1 MASSLRTGVYL
12 TPLQQHSV
20 EDIVHSEDE
29 GPGTGNG
36 TSLPRVAPSLD
47 AVDGNHII
55 ALDETDG
62 FQQHSP
68 TSIDQ
73 DPNLHSSVSGDVR
86 RSASVVLGNVFQ
98 PPNRLIPIE
107 HVLANDYDFPEQLG
121 SLSIEEKEILEV
133 GSGEGSWGV
142 FRCEHPSCWDV
153 RDKFRFSVFTDLAH
167 HYKHSH
173 PANIEAEMIPCSYD
187 SCKRSDDPFT
197 RKDAYRDHL
206 REYHLEDMLKR
217 HKKKNREQEW
227 WASRIVSPVWWRCV
241 RCLGPS
247 IIVQRDGWTCKTCN
261 QECEPERIHVRKS
274 IATNTFPKGGGL
286 SEKFGIVSPRQYA
299 DGSTKW
305 VASAAARS
313 EDGAS
318 SSSTV
323 KQKIPVEETYSRDS
337 STSQTTQS
345 DPGHSEHSK
354 AVPEPP
360 NMPGF
365 GHFEYASHKV
375 VPFTTVKQLGHGS
388 LGSVDAVRHSGDADG
403 VILARKVIRLPNI
416 ARKRLLPLIQQE
428 VSVLRE
434 LRHKHIIQVI
444 STYET
449 ISAPRQFGILL
460 SPAGDEDLSHYLE
473 RVCEDDFP
481 EDDLQRLEKWQYCLA
496 SAVAYIH
503 SRNVRHKDIKP
514 SNAICKGGDIFL
526 TDFGSAHQF
535 SAGLTSSTEGY
546 AAGIT
551 KMYSAPE
558 VISLDR
564 RGRPADIYSLGC
576 VFAEMATVVGRRAIE
591 DFHEFRSEPIPD
603 EPDRLTLCYYATAH
617 KLGDWFESDAES
629 WSYSLIAKM
638 LAEDQALRPSAE
650 KVLSILVEHSRYS
663 DCSCRFVS
671 DREFNPR

>member
-1 MASSLRTGVYL
+1 MLSGNDRHDAS
-12 TPLQQHSV
+12 
-20 EDIVHSEDE
+20 
-29 GPGTGNG
+29 
-36 TSLPRVAPSLD
+36 TSLPSAAPDLD
-47 AVDGNHII
+47 AVEGNHII
-55 ALDETDG
+55 SFDEVGRFHEHSLSSSDRNSKKLD
-62 FQQHSP
+62 
-68 TSIDQ
+68 
-73 DPNLHSSVSGDVR
+73 SSSNADANT
-86 RSASVVLGNVFQ
+86 SASTASGNALQ
-98 PPNRLIPIE
+98 LPNRPIPIE
-107 HVLANDYDFPEQLG
+107 HVLANDYDFPEQLE
-121 SLSIEEKEILEV
+121 SLSIEEKEILEA
-133 GSGEGSWGV
+133 GSGEGFWGV
-142 FRCEHPSCWDV
+142 FRCEHPSCWDI
-153 RDKFRFSVFTDLAH
+153 RDKFRFNVFTDLAH

-173 PANIEAEMIPCSYD
+173 PANIEAETIPCSYD

-197 RKDAYRDHL
+197 RRDAYRDHL

-247 IIVQRDGWTCKTCN
+247 IVVQKDGWTCTTCN
-261 QECEPERIHVRKS
+261 QDCEPERIFIRKS
-274 IATNTFPKGGGL
+274 LATKTLPNEGLL

-299 DGSTKW
+299 DGS
-305 VASAAARS
+305 ARRDDSATARS

-318 SSSTV
+318 STSTTL
-323 KQKIPVEETYSRDS
+323 KQKVLTEGPESRDS
-337 STSQTTQS
+337 STSNTTQS
-345 DPGHSEHSK
+345 DPGYSERPH
-354 AVPEPP
+354 AVSEALS
-360 NMPGF
+360 MPDF
-365 GHFEYASHKV
+365 GHFEYSSHKI

-388 LGSVDAVRHSGDADG
+388 LGSVDAVRHSGDTDG
-403 VILARKVIRLPNI
+403 VILARKVIRLPNM

-449 ISAPRQFGILL
+449 TSAPRQFGILL

-481 EDDLQRLEKWQYCLA
+481 EADLRRLSKWQYCLA

-514 SNAICKGGDIFL
+514 SNAICKGDDIFL

-535 SAGLTSSTEGY
+535 STGLTSSTEGY

-591 DFHEFRSEPIPD
+591 DFHEFRSDPVPD
-603 EPDRLTLCYYATAH
+603 EPDRLTLCYYATSH
-617 KLGDWFESDAES
+617 KVGDWFESDEEP

-671 DREFNPR
+671 DRELISR

>member
-1 MASSLRTGVYL
+1 MASSLRSGDNLALLKGRSAEEIVQSEDDGLRTGV
-12 TPLQQHSV
+12 
-20 EDIVHSEDE
+20 
-29 GPGTGNG
+29 
-36 TSLPRVAPSLD
+36 SLPVVAPDLY
-47 AVDGNHII
+47 AVEVNHII
-55 ALDETDG
+55 PLDEVDGFREHPLVSTERNVTQSGSALDK
-62 FQQHSP
+62 
-68 TSIDQ
+68 
-73 DPNLHSSVSGDVR
+73 SSRTG
-86 RSASVVLGNVFQ
+86 AVVLESTFQ
-98 PPNRLIPIE
+98 VPNRPIPIE

-121 SLSIEEKEILEV
+121 SLSLEEKEILDV

-142 FRCEHPSCWDV
+142 FRCEHPSCWDI
-153 RDKFRFSVFTDLAH
+153 RDKFRFNIFTDLAH

-173 PANIEAEMIPCSYD
+173 PAHIEDETIPCSYD

-261 QECEPERIHVRKS
+261 QECEPERVHIRKS
-274 IATNTFPKGGGL
+274 ISTNTVPKGGGL
-286 SEKFGIVSPRQYA
+286 LEKFGIVSPRQYA
-299 DGSTKW
+299 DGSTKGA
-305 VASAAARS
+305 ASAAARS
-313 EDGAS
+313 EDAIS
-318 SSSTV
+318 LSSTV
-323 KQKIPVEETYSRDS
+323 KHKIDVKKAERHES
-337 STSQTTQS
+337 SPSQTTQS
-345 DPGHSEHSK
+345 DPGQSEHHK
-354 AVPEPP
+354 AVPESP
-360 NMPGF
+360 NKPGF
-365 GHFEYASHKV
+365 SHSEYASHKV

-403 VILARKVIRLPNI
+403 MILARKVIRLPNM

-428 VSVLRE
+428 VAVLRE

-449 ISAPRQFGILL
+449 TSAPRQFGILL

-481 EDDLQRLEKWQYCLA
+481 EEDLQRLVKWQYCLA

-514 SNAICKGGDIFL
+514 SNAICKGGEIFL

-564 RGRPADIYSLGC
+564 RGRPADVYSLGC

-591 DFHEFRSEPIPD
+591 DFHDFRSEPIPD

-617 KLGDWFESDAES
+617 KLKDWFESDADP
-629 WSYSLIAKM
+629 WSYSLISKM

-650 KVLSILVEHSRYS
+650 KVLSILVEHSRFS
-663 DCSCRFVS
+663 DCLCRFVS
-671 DREFNPR
+671 DRDFNLR

>member
-1 MASSLRTGVYL
+1 MLS
-12 TPLQQHSV
+12 
-20 EDIVHSEDE
+20 
-29 GPGTGNG
+29 GNDRHDAC
-36 TSLPRVAPSLD
+36 TSLPSAAPDLD
-47 AVDGNHII
+47 AVEGNHII
-55 ALDETDG
+55 SFDEVDRFHEHSLSSSDRNSKKLD
-62 FQQHSP
+62 
-68 TSIDQ
+68 
-73 DPNLHSSVSGDVR
+73 SSSSADANK
-86 RSASVVLGNVFQ
+86 SASTASGNALQ
-98 PPNRLIPIE
+98 LPNRPIPIE
-107 HVLANDYDFPEQLG
+107 HVLANDYDFPEQLE
-121 SLSIEEKEILEV
+121 SLSIEEKEILEA
-133 GSGEGSWGV
+133 GSGEGFWGV
-142 FRCEHPSCWDV
+142 FRCEHPSCWDI
-153 RDKFRFSVFTDLAH
+153 RDKFRFNVFTDLAH

-173 PANIEAEMIPCSYD
+173 PANIEAETIPCSYD

-197 RKDAYRDHL
+197 RRDAYRDHL

-247 IIVQRDGWTCKTCN
+247 IVVQKDGWACTTCN
-261 QECEPERIHVRKS
+261 QECEPERIFIRKS
-274 IATNTFPKGGGL
+274 IAAKTLPKEGVL
-286 SEKFGIVSPRQYA
+286 SEKFGIISPRQYA
-299 DGSTKW
+299 DGSTRW
-305 VASAAARS
+305 NDSAAAHS

-318 SSSTV
+318 STSTL
-323 KQKIPVEETYSRDS
+323 KQKVLTEEPESRDS
-337 STSQTTQS
+337 STSNTTQS
-345 DPGHSEHSK
+345 DPGHSERAH
-354 AVPEPP
+354 AVSEALSMP
-360 NMPGF
+360 NF

-388 LGSVDAVRHSGDADG
+388 LGSVDAVRHSGDTDG
-403 VILARKVIRLPNI
+403 VILARKVIRLPNM

-444 STYET
+444 STHET
-449 ISAPRQFGILL
+449 TSAPRQFGILL

-473 RVCEDDFP
+473 RLCEDDFP
-481 EDDLQRLEKWQYCLA
+481 EADLRRLSKWQCCLA

-514 SNAICKGGDIFL
+514 SNAICKGDDIFL

-576 VFAEMATVVGRRAIE
+576 VFAEMATVVGRRSIE
-591 DFHEFRSEPIPD
+591 DFHEFRSDPVPD
-603 EPDRLTLCYYATAH
+603 EPDRLTLCYYATSH
-617 KLGDWFESDAES
+617 KLGDWFESDTEP
-629 WSYSLIAKM
+629 WSYALIAKM

-650 KVLSILVEHSRYS
+650 KVLSILVQHSRYS

-671 DREFNPR
+671 DRDLISR

>member
-1 MASSLRTGVYL
+1 
-12 TPLQQHSV
+12 
-20 EDIVHSEDE
+20 
-29 GPGTGNG
+29 
-36 TSLPRVAPSLD
+36 
-47 AVDGNHII
+47 
-55 ALDETDG
+55 
-62 FQQHSP
+62 
-68 TSIDQ
+68 
-73 DPNLHSSVSGDVR
+73 
-86 RSASVVLGNVFQ
+86 
-98 PPNRLIPIE
+98 
-107 HVLANDYDFPEQLG
+107 
-121 SLSIEEKEILEV
+121 
-133 GSGEGSWGV
+133 
-142 FRCEHPSCWDV
+142 
-153 RDKFRFSVFTDLAH
+153 
-167 HYKHSH
+167 
-173 PANIEAEMIPCSYD
+173 
-187 SCKRSDDPFT
+187 
-197 RKDAYRDHL
+197 KDAYRDHL

-247 IIVQRDGWTCKTCN
+247 ILVKRDGWTCRTCS
-261 QECEPERIHVRKS
+261 QQCEPERIYIRKS
-274 IATNTFPKGGGL
+274 IATNTSMKGGGF
-286 SEKFGIVSPRQYA
+286 SEEFGIVSPRQYA

-305 VASAAARS
+305 VASATTRS
-313 EDGAS
+313 EDAAS

-323 KQKIPVEETYSRDS
+323 KQKNTVEADLQDS
-337 STSQTTQS
+337 STSQTTKS
-345 DPGHSEHSK
+345 DPGYSEPSK
-354 AVPEPP
+354 AVAQPP
-360 NMPGF
+360 STSGF
-365 GHFEYASHKV
+365 GHFEYTSHKV

-388 LGSVDAVRHSGDADG
+388 LGSVDAVRHSDDLDG
-403 VILARKVIRLPNI
+403 VILARKVIRLPNM

-449 ISAPRQFGILL
+449 TSAPRQFGILL

-481 EDDLQRLEKWQYCLA
+481 DEDLQRLEKWQYCLA

-576 VFAEMATVVGRRAIE
+576 VFAEMATVIGRRAIE
-591 DFHEFRSEPIPD
+591 DFHEFRSEPVVD

-617 KLGDWFESDAES
+617 KLGDWFESDADP
-629 WSYSLIAKM
+629 WSYTLISKM
-638 LAEDQALRPSAE
+638 LAEDQASRPSAE
-650 KVLSILVEHSRYS
+650 KVLSILV
-663 DCSCRFVS
+663 
-671 DREFNPR
+671 